1 MWRFRLATVGCFVGS
16 CRPNATLRGRLGAL
30 LRSHRCL
37 VTGNYLLALY
47 LNIDASHYSTT
58 HWDHCSLLHRIVSY
72 HIHIIPYLL
81 GRPHVVTGGLLFCS
95 WFYFFFYLFRPPF
108 SEFPRPIALKL
119 CHMVGIWPNFIIPLP
134 KFGGGGA
141 PPKKLG
147 AKNMQNF
154 GQFWTTSDFDRE
166 YLKNE
171 ATYPKSERRT
181 N

>member
-81 GRPHVVTGGLLFCS
+81 GRPHVVTGGLLFYPWCFFS
-95 WFYFFFYLFRPPF
+95 FFKRVISELPRSITTKLRHMIRTRVYFINCLQ
-108 SEFPRPIALKL
+108 
-119 CHMVGIWPNFIIPLP
+119 

-141 PPKKLG
+141 PPKKIWG
-147 AKNMQNF
+147 QNMQNF
-154 GQFWTTSDFDRE
+154 GRFYTTFDFDRE
-166 YLKNE
+166 YLRNGSR
-171 ATYPKSERRT
+171 YPKSE